1 MDVISPWNVA
11 TLVLLPIMGSLITVA
26 LGQKKSGHQP
36 KFNVDEIKGIAKTE
50 AQILIF
56 EELKPIH
63 KELSKISGDL
73 REVRT
78 VLETLGIKG
87 LKRTP
92 G

>member
-1 MDVISPWNVA
+1 MEV
-11 TLVLLPIMGSLITVA
+11 
-26 LGQKKSGHQP
+26 
-36 KFNVDEIKGIAKTE
+36 
-50 AQILIF
+50 QILLL

-92 G
+92 GCG